1 MSFIK
6 FFMSFH
12 TCLGW
17 NLLLHNQ
24 PGTYVFRVPACSTY
38 HLYPLKLSGNRPHP
52 LQRDHCSKTYLVSA
66 KKDILKRV
74 GGVSCVPKS
83 CLHWTACAR
92 HLPPAMTSF
101 GSTLSSPHGTGI
113 HLTRILVIWLPTAV
127 PSGSIIVTPNGFWA
141 DFMSIW
147 CPKVNWQTHSAT
159 ENTASR
165 SFSIWVY
172 LPSVPIKAL
181 PALLRRFCLSAA
193 PRHRYPYDTSNY
205 PPVKLKVLKEGTG
218 LVTAP
223 ALSLLTVLDLLTIT
237 KPHKCIKSGN
247 LGNYSE
253 STPPACPQLDL
264 FLTIQ
269 FLHF

>member
-1 MSFIK
+1 MGSLVFQK
-6 FFMSFH
+6 VVC
-12 TCLGW
+12 TGQPVLGIHPQPW
-17 NLLLHNQ
+17 LLL
-24 PGTYVFRVPACSTY
+24 GVPY
-38 HLYPLKLSGNRPHP
+38 H
-52 LQRDHCSKTYLVSA
+52 
-66 KKDILKRV
+66 
-74 GGVSCVPKS
+74 
-83 CLHWTACAR
+83 
-92 HLPPAMTSF
+92 HLMGLES
-101 GSTLSSPHGTGI
+101 L
-113 HLTRILVIWLPTAV
+113 LDTRILVIWLPTAL

-193 PRHRYPYDTSNY
+193 PRHCYPYDTSNY

-237 KPHKCIKSGN
+237 KPHKCIKPGN